1 MEKEQGIKKDLLE
14 IRSLLGQATAA
25 AGIAMQGWENRTAQ
39 MERLNTALERAA
51 ILSRNALELARPH
64 VDFPQEGK
72 PAARQKNISGMIR
85 LHDMGWL
92 HIRLDTLLPHCRY
105 QVPAYLSDTIT
116 RLLDGFGQ
124 GGGKL
129 PYYEKE
135 TLVIDE
141 HCSRKT
147 RTVFDQDNKGW
158 KAVPNALKGRLFPDD
173 DQFSL
178 DIALLSAES
187 AELWCDIY
195 VLPVNDAWEFFSQR
209 QGGMLF

>member
-1 MEKEQGIKKDLLE
+1 METKNGLLE
-14 IRSLLGQATAA
+14 IKSLLGQATAA
-25 AGIAMQGWENRTAQ
+25 VGMAALGGENAAAQ
-39 MERLNTALERAA
+39 LERLNAALEHAA
-51 ILSRNALELARPH
+51 VLSRNTLEQARPCAE
-64 VDFPQEGK
+64 FLQEGK
-72 PAARQKNISGMIR
+72 PLAPRVDIGGTVR
-85 LHDMGWL
+85 LLDGRWL

-105 QVPAYLSDTIT
+105 QVPVYLSDTIT

-129 PYYEKE
+129 PYYEKA

-178 DIALLSAES
+178 GIALLSTES
-187 AELWCDIY
+187 EKAGCNIY
-195 VLPVNDAWEFFSQR
+195 VMPAEDAGEFFELR
-209 QGGMLF
+209 RDGLLF

>member
-1 MEKEQGIKKDLLE
+1 METKNGLLE
-14 IRSLLGQATAA
+14 IKNLLGQATAA
-25 AGIAMQGWENRTAQ
+25 AGIAALGGENAAAQ
-39 MERLNTALERAA
+39 LERLNAALEHAA
-51 ILSRNALELARPH
+51 VLSRNTLEQARPC
-64 VDFPQEGK
+64 VDFLQGGK
-72 PAARQKNISGMIR
+72 PPAPCVDIGGTVR
-85 LHDMGWL
+85 LLDGRWL

-129 PYYEKE
+129 PYYEKA

-178 DIALLSAES
+178 GIALLSTES
-187 AELWCDIY
+187 EKAGCNIY
-195 VLPVNDAWEFFSQR
+195 VMPAA
-209 QGGMLF
+209 

>member
-1 MEKEQGIKKDLLE
+1 METKNGLLE
-14 IRSLLGQATAA
+14 IKNLLGQATAA
-25 AGIAMQGWENRTAQ
+25 AGIAALGGENAAAQ
-39 MERLNTALERAA
+39 LERLNAALEHAA
-51 ILSRNALELARPH
+51 VLSRNTLEQARPC
-64 VDFPQEGK
+64 VDFLQGGK
-72 PAARQKNISGMIR
+72 P
-85 LHDMGWL
+85 
-92 HIRLDTLLPHCRY
+92 
-105 QVPAYLSDTIT
+105 PAPCVDIGGTV
-116 RLLDGFGQ
+116 RLLDGCGQ

-129 PYYEKE
+129 PYYEKA

>member
-1 MEKEQGIKKDLLE
+1 METKNGLLE
-14 IRSLLGQATAA
+14 IKNLLGQATAA
-25 AGIAMQGWENRTAQ
+25 AGIAALGGENVAAQ
-39 MERLNTALERAA
+39 LERLNAALEHAA
-51 ILSRNALELARPH
+51 VLSRNTLEQARPC
-64 VDFPQEGK
+64 VDFLQGGK
-72 PAARQKNISGMIR
+72 PPAPCVDIGGTVR
-85 LHDMGWL
+85 LLDGRWL

-129 PYYEKE
+129 PYYEKA

-178 DIALLSAES
+178 GIALLSTES
-187 AELWCDIY
+187 EKAGCNIY
-195 VLPVNDAWEFFSQR
+195 VMPAEDAGEFFELR
-209 QGGMLF
+209 RDGMLF

>member
-1 MEKEQGIKKDLLE
+1 METKNGLLE
-14 IRSLLGQATAA
+14 IKNLLGQATAA
-25 AGIAMQGWENRTAQ
+25 AGIAALGGENAAAQ
-39 MERLNTALERAA
+39 LERLNAALEHAA
-51 ILSRNALELARPH
+51 VLSRNTLEQARPC
-64 VDFPQEGK
+64 VDFLQGGK
-72 PAARQKNISGMIR
+72 PPAPCVDIGGTVR
-85 LHDMGWL
+85 LLDGRWL

-129 PYYEKE
+129 PYYEKA

-178 DIALLSAES
+178 GIALLSTES
-187 AELWCDIY
+187 EKAGCNIY
-195 VLPVNDAWEFFSQR
+195 VMPAEDAGEFFELR
-209 QGGMLF
+209 RDGLLF

>member
-1 MEKEQGIKKDLLE
+1 MRIQNELLE
-14 IRSLLGQATAA
+14 IKSLLGQATAA
-25 AGIAMQGWENRTAQ
+25 AGIAALGGENVAAQ
-39 MERLNTALERAA
+39 LERLNAALEHAA
-51 ILSRNALELARPH
+51 VLSRNTLEQARPC
-64 VDFPQEGK
+64 VDFLQGGK
-72 PAARQKNISGMIR
+72 PPAPCVDIGGTVR
-85 LHDMGWL
+85 LLDGRWL

-129 PYYEKE
+129 PYYEKA

-178 DIALLSAES
+178 GTALLSTECES
-187 AELWCDIY
+187 AECNIY
-195 VLPVNDAWEFFSQR
+195 LLPAGDEGEFFELR
-209 QGGMLF
+209 REGLLF

>member
-1 MEKEQGIKKDLLE
+1 METKNGLLE
-14 IRSLLGQATAA
+14 IKNLLGQATAA
-25 AGIAMQGWENRTAQ
+25 AGIAALGGENAAAQ
-39 MERLNTALERAA
+39 LERLNAALEHAA
-51 ILSRNALELARPH
+51 VLSRNTLEQARPC
-64 VDFPQEGK
+64 VDFLQEGK
-72 PAARQKNISGMIR
+72 PLAPRVDIGGTVR
-85 LHDMGWL
+85 LLDGRWL

-124 GGGKL
+124 SGGKL
-129 PYYEKE
+129 PYYEKAL
-135 TLVIDE
+135 LVMDE

-178 DIALLSAES
+178 GIALLSTECEKAE
-187 AELWCDIY
+187 CNIY
-195 VLPVNDAWEFFSQR
+195 VLPAEDAGEFFELR
-209 QGGMLF
+209 RDGLLF

>member
-1 MEKEQGIKKDLLE
+1 METKNGLLE
-14 IRSLLGQATAA
+14 IKNLLGQATAA
-25 AGIAMQGWENRTAQ
+25 AGIAALGGENVAAQ
-39 MERLNTALERAA
+39 LERLNAALEHAA
-51 ILSRNALELARPH
+51 VLSRNTLEQARPC
-64 VDFPQEGK
+64 VDFLQGGK
-72 PAARQKNISGMIR
+72 PPAPCVDIGGTVR
-85 LHDMGWL
+85 LLDGRWL

-129 PYYEKE
+129 PYYEKA

-178 DIALLSAES
+178 GTALLSTECES
-187 AELWCDIY
+187 AECNIY
-195 VLPVNDAWEFFSQR
+195 LLPAGDEGEFFELR
-209 QGGMLF
+209 REGLLF

>member
-1 MEKEQGIKKDLLE
+1 METKNGLLE
-14 IRSLLGQATAA
+14 IKNLLGQATAA
-25 AGIAMQGWENRTAQ
+25 AGIAALGGENAAAQ
-39 MERLNTALERAA
+39 LERLNAALEHAA
-51 ILSRNALELARPH
+51 VLSRNTLEQARPC
-64 VDFPQEGK
+64 VDFLQEGK
-72 PAARQKNISGMIR
+72 PLAPRVDIGGTVR
-85 LHDMGWL
+85 LLDGRWL

-129 PYYEKE
+129 PYYEKA

-178 DIALLSAES
+178 DVVLLSTES
-187 AELWCDIY
+187 EKAGCDIY
-195 VLPVNDAWEFFSQR
+195 VMPAEDAGEFFELR
-209 QGGMLF
+209 RDGLLF

>member
-1 MEKEQGIKKDLLE
+1 METKNGLLE
-14 IRSLLGQATAA
+14 IKNLLGQATAA
-25 AGIAMQGWENRTAQ
+25 AGIAALGGENAAAQ
-39 MERLNTALERAA
+39 LERLNAALEHAA
-51 ILSRNALELARPH
+51 VLSRNTLEQARPC
-64 VDFPQEGK
+64 VDFLQGGK
-72 PAARQKNISGMIR
+72 PPAPCVDIGGTVR
-85 LHDMGWL
+85 LLDGRWL

-129 PYYEKE
+129 PYYEKA

-178 DIALLSAES
+178 GTALLSTECES
-187 AELWCDIY
+187 AECNIY
-195 VLPVNDAWEFFSQR
+195 LLPAGDEGEFFELR
-209 QGGMLF
+209 REGLLF

>member
-1 MEKEQGIKKDLLE
+1 METKNGLLE
-14 IRSLLGQATAA
+14 IKNLLGQATAA
-25 AGIAMQGWENRTAQ
+25 AGIAALGGENAAAQ
-39 MERLNTALERAA
+39 LERLNAALEHAA
-51 ILSRNALELARPH
+51 VLSRNTLEQARPC
-64 VDFPQEGK
+64 VDFLQGGK
-72 PAARQKNISGMIR
+72 PPAPCVDIGGTVR
-85 LHDMGWL
+85 LLDGRWL

-129 PYYEKE
+129 PYYEKA

-178 DIALLSAES
+178 DVVLLSTES
-187 AELWCDIY
+187 EKAGCDIY
-195 VLPVNDAWEFFSQR
+195 VMPAEDAGEFFELR
-209 QGGMLF
+209 RDGLLF

>member
-1 MEKEQGIKKDLLE
+1 MRIQNELLE
-14 IRSLLGQATAA
+14 IKSLLGQATAA
-25 AGIAMQGWENRTAQ
+25 AGIAAIGGGNVIPQI
-39 MERLNTALERAA
+39 ERLTAALERAVV
-51 ILSRNALELARPH
+51 LSRNTLELQRPC
-64 VDFPQEGK
+64 VEFLQGGK
-72 PAARQKNISGMIR
+72 PVLPHTAIGGTIR
-85 LHDMGWL
+85 LLNGRWL
-92 HIRLDTLLPHCRY
+92 HIRLDTLLPHCRF
-105 QVPAYLSDTIT
+105 QVPVYLSDTIT

-129 PYYEKE
+129 PYYEKA

-178 DIALLSAES
+178 GIALLSTES
-187 AELWCDIY
+187 EKAGCNIY
-195 VLPVNDAWEFFSQR
+195 VMPAEDAGEFFELR
-209 QGGMLF
+209 RDGLLF

>member
-1 MEKEQGIKKDLLE
+1 METKNGLLE
-14 IRSLLGQATAA
+14 IKNLLGQATAA
-25 AGIAMQGWENRTAQ
+25 AGIAALGGENVAAQ
-39 MERLNTALERAA
+39 LERLNAALEHAA
-51 ILSRNALELARPH
+51 VLSRNTLEQARPC
-64 VDFPQEGK
+64 VDFLQGGK
-72 PAARQKNISGMIR
+72 PPAPCVDIGGTVR
-85 LHDMGWL
+85 LLDGRWL

-129 PYYEKE
+129 PYYEKA

-178 DIALLSAES
+178 GIALLSTES
-187 AELWCDIY
+187 EKAGCNIY
-195 VLPVNDAWEFFSQR
+195 VMPAEDAGEFFELR
-209 QGGMLF
+209 RDGLLF

>member
-1 MEKEQGIKKDLLE
+1 METKNGLLE
-14 IRSLLGQATAA
+14 IKNLLGQATAA
-25 AGIAMQGWENRTAQ
+25 AGIAALGGENAAAQ
-39 MERLNTALERAA
+39 LERLNAALEHAA
-51 ILSRNALELARPH
+51 VLSRNTLESLRPC
-64 VDFPQEGK
+64 VEFLQGGK
-72 PAARQKNISGMIR
+72 PPAPCVDIGGTVR
-85 LHDMGWL
+85 LLDGRWL

-129 PYYEKE
+129 PYYEKA

-178 DIALLSAES
+178 DVVLLSTES
-187 AELWCDIY
+187 EKAGCDIY
-195 VLPVNDAWEFFSQR
+195 VMPAEDAGEFFELR
-209 QGGMLF
+209 RDGLLF

>member
-1 MEKEQGIKKDLLE
+1 METKNGLLE
-14 IRSLLGQATAA
+14 IKNLLGQATAA
-25 AGIAMQGWENRTAQ
+25 AGIAALGGENVAAQ
-39 MERLNTALERAA
+39 LERLNAALEHAA
-51 ILSRNALELARPH
+51 VLSRNTLEQARPC
-64 VDFPQEGK
+64 VDFLQGGK
-72 PAARQKNISGMIR
+72 PPAPCVDIGGTVR
-85 LHDMGWL
+85 LLDGRWL

-129 PYYEKE
+129 PYYEKA

>member
-1 MEKEQGIKKDLLE
+1 METKNGLLE
-14 IRSLLGQATAA
+14 IKNLLGQATAA
-25 AGIAMQGWENRTAQ
+25 AGIAALGGENVAAQ
-39 MERLNTALERAA
+39 LERLNAALEHAA
-51 ILSRNALELARPH
+51 VLSRNTLEQARPCAE
-64 VDFPQEGK
+64 FLQEGK
-72 PAARQKNISGMIR
+72 PLAPRVDIGGTVR
-85 LHDMGWL
+85 LLDGRWL

-129 PYYEKE
+129 PYYEKA

>member
-1 MEKEQGIKKDLLE
+1 METRNELLE
-14 IRSLLGQATAA
+14 IKALLGQATAA
-25 AGIAMQGWENRTAQ
+25 AGIAALGGENAAAQ
-39 MERLNTALERAA
+39 LERLNAALEHAA
-51 ILSRNALELARPH
+51 VLSRNTLEQARPC
-64 VDFPQEGK
+64 VDFLQGGK
-72 PAARQKNISGMIR
+72 PPAPCVDIGGTVR
-85 LHDMGWL
+85 LLDGRWL

-129 PYYEKE
+129 PYYEKA

-178 DIALLSAES
+178 GTALLSTECES
-187 AELWCDIY
+187 AECNIY
-195 VLPVNDAWEFFSQR
+195 LLPAGDEGEFFELR
-209 QGGMLF
+209 REGLLF

>member
-1 MEKEQGIKKDLLE
+1 METKNGLLE
-14 IRSLLGQATAA
+14 IKNLLGQATAA
-25 AGIAMQGWENRTAQ
+25 AGIAALGGENAAAQ
-39 MERLNTALERAA
+39 LERLNAALEHAA
-51 ILSRNALELARPH
+51 VLSRNTLEQARPC
-64 VDFPQEGK
+64 VDFLQEGK
-72 PAARQKNISGMIR
+72 PLAPRVDIGGTVR
-85 LHDMGWL
+85 LLDGRWL

-129 PYYEKE
+129 PYYEKA